1 MKYIYIIDY
10 WITFPSSEY
19 GGIVVCIGE
28 TDTEVFELLLNEDSF
43 PESNTNAMMESI
55 KDATK
60 LALKDEYESGIINAF
75 TT

>member
-28 TDTEVFELLLNEDSF
+28 TDSEVFELLLNEDSF

-55 KDATK
+55 KNATK

>member
-1 MKYIYIIDY
+1 MKYVYIIDY

-19 GGIVVCIGE
+19 GGIVICIGE
-28 TDTEVFELLLNEDSF
+28 TDSEVFELLSNEQSF
-43 PESNTNAMMESI
+43 PESNNTAMMESI
-55 KDATK
+55 KNATK

>member
-1 MKYIYIIDY
+1 MKYVYIIDY

-28 TDTEVFELLLNEDSF
+28 TDSEVFELLSNEQSF
-43 PESNTNAMMESI
+43 PESNNVAMMESI
-55 KDATK
+55 KNATK
-60 LALKDEYESGIINAF
+60 LALKDEYESGIIEAF

>member
-1 MKYIYIIDY
+1 MKYVYIIDY

-28 TDTEVFELLLNEDSF
+28 TDLEVFELLLNEQSF
-43 PESNTNAMMESI
+43 PESNNTAMMESI
-55 KDATK
+55 KNATK
-60 LALKDEYESGIINAF
+60 LALKDEYESGIIEAF

>member
-1 MKYIYIIDY
+1 MKYVYIIDY

-28 TDTEVFELLLNEDSF
+28 TDSEVFELLLNEQSF
-43 PESNTNAMMESI
+43 PESNNTAMMESI
-55 KDATK
+55 KNATK
-60 LALKDEYESGIINAF
+60 LALKDEYESGIIEAF

>member
-1 MKYIYIIDY
+1 MKYVYIIDY

-28 TDTEVFELLLNEDSF
+28 TDSEVFELLSNEQSF
-43 PESNTNAMMESI
+43 PESNNTAMMESI
-55 KDATK
+55 KNATK
-60 LALKDEYESGIINAF
+60 LALKDDYQSGIIDAF

>member
-1 MKYIYIIDY
+1 MKYVYIIDY

-28 TDTEVFELLLNEDSF
+28 TDSEVFELLLNEDSF

>member
-1 MKYIYIIDY
+1 MKYVYIIDY

-19 GGIVVCIGE
+19 GGIVICIAE
-28 TDTEVFELLLNEDSF
+28 TDSEVFELLSNEQSF
-43 PESNTNAMMESI
+43 PESNNVAMMESI

>member
-1 MKYIYIIDY
+1 MKYVYIIDY

-28 TDTEVFELLLNEDSF
+28 TDTEVFELLSNEQSF
-43 PESNTNAMMESI
+43 PESNNTAMMESI
-55 KDATK
+55 KNATK
-60 LALKDEYESGIINAF
+60 LALKDDYQSGIIDAF

>member
-28 TDTEVFELLLNEDSF
+28 TDMEVFELLLNEDSF

>member
-1 MKYIYIIDY
+1 MKYVYIIDY

-19 GGIVVCIGE
+19 GGIVVCIAE

-43 PESNTNAMMESI
+43 PESNKQNMLQSI
-55 KDATK
+55 QNATK
-60 LALKDEYESGIINAF
+60 LALKDEYESGIIEAF

>member
-28 TDTEVFELLLNEDSF
+28 TDSEVFELLLNEDSF

>member
-1 MKYIYIIDY
+1 MKYVYIIDY

-28 TDTEVFELLLNEDSF
+28 TDLGVFELLLNEDSF
-43 PESNTNAMMESI
+43 PESNNTAMMESI
-55 KDATK
+55 KNATK
-60 LALKDEYESGIINAF
+60 LALKDEYESGIIEAF

>member
-1 MKYIYIIDY
+1 MKYVYIIDY

-28 TDTEVFELLLNEDSF
+28 TDSEVFELLLNEQSF
-43 PESNTNAMMESI
+43 PESNNVAMMESI
-55 KDATK
+55 KNATK
-60 LALKDEYESGIINAF
+60 LALKDEYQSGIIEAF

>member
-1 MKYIYIIDY
+1 MKYVYIIDY

-19 GGIVVCIGE
+19 GGIVICIAE
-28 TDTEVFELLLNEDSF
+28 TDSEELELLLNEQSF
-43 PESNTNAMMESI
+43 PESNNTAMMESI
-55 KDATK
+55 KNATK

>member
-28 TDTEVFELLLNEDSF
+28 TDSEVFELLSNEQSF
-43 PESNTNAMMESI
+43 PESNNTAMMESI
-55 KDATK
+55 KNATK
-60 LALKDEYESGIINAF
+60 LALKDDYQSGIIDAF

>member
-1 MKYIYIIDY
+1 MKYVYIIDY

-19 GGIVVCIGE
+19 GGIVICIGE
-28 TDTEVFELLLNEDSF
+28 TDSEVFELLSNEDSF

>member
-10 WITFPSSEY
+10 WIHFPSSEY

-28 TDTEVFELLLNEDSF
+28 TDLEVFELLLNEQSF
-43 PESNTNAMMESI
+43 PESNNTAMMESI
-55 KDATK
+55 KNATK
-60 LALKDEYESGIINAF
+60 LALKDEYQSGIIEAF

>member
-1 MKYIYIIDY
+1 MKYVYIIDY

-28 TDTEVFELLLNEDSF
+28 TVSEVFELLLNEDSF